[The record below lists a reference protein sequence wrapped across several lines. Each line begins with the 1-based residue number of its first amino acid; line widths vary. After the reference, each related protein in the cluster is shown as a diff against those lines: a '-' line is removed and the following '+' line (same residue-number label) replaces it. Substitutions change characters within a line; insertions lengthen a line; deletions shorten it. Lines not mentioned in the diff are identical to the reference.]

1 MIATSETCIVCGGN
15 HGVGMQC
22 QDTIAT
28 AIINRANTRD
38 NIGLSVQPGMSRDE
52 VMTRLAAAQAKVIAA
67 APALMSDKYEFDGDE
82 IHSKRRCNHE
92 TD

>member
-38 NIGLSVQPGMSRDE
+38 NIGLSFQPGMSRDE
-52 VMTRLAAAQAKVIAA
+52 VMARLTAAQAKVLAA
-67 APALMSDKYEFDGDE
+67 APVLMSDKYKFDGDE
-82 IHSKRRCNHE
+82 IHWSRRPTPCN
-92 TD
+92 